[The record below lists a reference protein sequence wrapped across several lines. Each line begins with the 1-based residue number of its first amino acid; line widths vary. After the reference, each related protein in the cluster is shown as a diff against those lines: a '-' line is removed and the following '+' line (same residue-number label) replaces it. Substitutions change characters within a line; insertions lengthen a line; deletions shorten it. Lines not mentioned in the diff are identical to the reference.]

1 MSLLTIIWL
10 FLFCTF
16 PVNHSTL
23 KLSNTLERIVNTV
36 EFKALLEML
45 ILVLN
50 TLSILVIVWG
60 VLLAMIDFTKTIIF
74 PYSRNDTVYRNNVIK
89 NQLGSYIL
97 FGLEILIAADII
109 ESILNPTLD
118 DMIMLASI
126 VVIRTVI
133 SYFLTKEIESNE
145 KNA

>member
-1 MSLLTIIWL
+1 
-10 FLFCTF
+10 
-16 PVNHSTL
+16 
-23 KLSNTLERIVNTV
+23 
-36 EFKALLEML
+36 ML

-89 NQLGSYIL
+89 NQLSSYIL

>member
-1 MSLLTIIWL
+1 MSLLTFIWL

-23 KLSNTLERIVNTV
+23 KLSNILERIVNTV

-89 NQLGSYIL
+89 NQLSSYIL